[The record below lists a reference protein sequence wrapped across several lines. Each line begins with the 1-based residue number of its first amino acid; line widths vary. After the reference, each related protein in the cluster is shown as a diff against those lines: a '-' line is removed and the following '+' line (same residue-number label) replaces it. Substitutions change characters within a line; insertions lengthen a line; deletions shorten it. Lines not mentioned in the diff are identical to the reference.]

1 MLYASALSAGVLLC
15 AAFAHA
21 DDRDQ
26 LKSIQADIAA
36 KERAVRQQQQQRSS
50 LLAQLKQQEEA
61 ISAAARK
68 LRETQNTL
76 AQLNKQIDDM
86 NASIAKLERQRDAQ
100 ERNLA
105 AQLDAAF
112 RQGEHTGL
120 QLILSG
126 EESQRGQRLQAYFG
140 YLNQARQ
147 ETIAQL
153 KQTREEVTTQK
164 AELEEK
170 QSQQQTLLYDQQAQ
184 QAKLEQARNERKKTL
199 SGLESSIQEG
209 QSQLS
214 EMRAN
219 ESRLRNSMIPFTR
232 RHRRL
237 THR

>member
-1 MLYASALSAGVLLC
+1 
-15 AAFAHA
+15 
-21 DDRDQ
+21 
-26 LKSIQADIAA
+26 
-36 KERAVRQQQQQRSS
+36 
-50 LLAQLKQQEEA
+50 
-61 ISAAARK
+61 
-68 LRETQNTL
+68 
-76 AQLNKQIDDM
+76 M

-164 AELEEK
+164 AEPGREAEP
-170 QSQQQTLLYDQQAQ
+170 A
-184 QAKLEQARNERKKTL
+184 
-199 SGLESSIQEG
+199 
-209 QSQLS
+209 
-214 EMRAN
+214 AN
-219 ESRLRNSMIPFTR
+219 AALRSAGAAGEA
-232 RHRRL
+232 
-237 THR
+237 